1 MINGI
6 VYKLCCKN
14 PEIKEIYVGSTKN
27 LYERRR
33 KHKEHSYGLSKSKQ
47 SMYYVYTYIRENG
60 GWDNWDIIVIEK
72 YNCEEKHE
80 LKYRERYWLET
91 LNAKLNSKSPIKSKE
106 ELKVSSQV
114 KINCECGGKYTH
126 GHTSS
131 HLTSEIH
138 QKWVNDNITKN
149 DNAENVCECGGI
161 YQNKHKNEHM
171 ETLKH
176 LTYLGLEDEFQPR
189 QPIKYDKH
197 NCECGGKYT
206 TSHKTEHEKSK
217 KHLTYL
223 ATLS

>member
-14 PEIKEIYVGSTKN
+14 PEIKEIYVGSTEN

-33 KHKEHSYGLSKSKQ
+33 KHKECSYGLTKSKQ
-47 SMYYVYTYIRENG
+47 SMCYVYTYIRENG
-60 GWDNWDIIVIEK
+60 GWDNWEIIVIEK

-91 LNAKLNSKSPIKSKE
+91 LNAKLNSLSPIKSKE
-106 ELKVSSQV
+106 EIKVSRQV

-126 GHTSS
+126 GAIQT
-131 HLTSEIH
+131 
-138 QKWVNDNITKN
+138 
-149 DNAENVCECGGI
+149 
-161 YQNKHKNEHM
+161 HM

-206 TSHKTEHEKSK
+206 TQHKIDHEKSK